1 MDIITELEGLGIDT
15 QDALRRFS
23 GNSALYVKMLGKFV
37 TASGDLKVMPY
48 IDNEDYKTAENNA
61 HTLKGVTG
69 NLSLTPLYE
78 AYTNIV
84 NFLRTNEPQK
94 AREILEK
101 IIPVQADIVAC
112 IEKYSK

>member
-1 MDIITELEGLGIDT
+1 MDIITELEGMGVNT

-23 GNSALYVKMLGKFV
+23 GNSALYVKMLGKLV
-37 TASGDLKVMPY
+37 TAIGDLEVMPF
-48 IDNEDYKTAENNA
+48 IDSQDYATAVNNA

-84 NFLRTNEPQK
+84 NFLRGNDPQK
-94 AREILEK
+94 ARETLENIL
-101 IIPVQADIVAC
+101 PVQADIIAC